1 MMKENR
7 DDKGKHDT
15 PAARKRGQQDE
26 LSALNLKSTQ
36 EWTPAIHRYAA
47 RVAQHSGEG
56 RLSSYNKEKTSFE
69 QALKKW
75 PEKEARQ
82 LKETLEALRF
92 IDWAHMADDLLETYR
107 SRGRLNVLERNL
119 QYLYNATGTAK
130 DPQFRNMAAVT
141 VYLKSTKEAPGLERL
156 LRAHALAMKN
166 KVDGIERK
174 EVGAIRSHAVVGI
187 EDEGLTAVQIR
198 RINRN
203 PYLTFEA
210 TGTPSTNARGGE
222 VTPGHILYPEPES
235 IKDEALQR
243 IAERAPGLVQQII
256 ELKAKSE
263 NGLSSVSSREYAALT
278 QALIT
283 ELAEERYHAFNS
295 QCQALGALDTPEKV
309 LTYIKFVAA
318 HYRDLISIHPL
329 GDGNG
334 RTLRYE
340 SLYAPLDA
348 VGISRPRLQDV
359 NTDVLNSPSGWL
371 TEVQRGI
378 LSTDQVYQDI
388 TKRINLGLRIE
399 SCPELVFPNMIRE
412 VGIELRTRGRKG
424 ALANA
429 KLHPIDGGQFG
440 AYVDTRMMADARLVQ
455 SFKDDPVSI
464 IQQLRDDYK
473 TFAKSSMILAHVP
486 HKGIEEFGLY
496 LVDFDQRA
504 TFGVPFSAERE
515 KWLYKRDRWYL
526 KETIWRGMCS
536 EDAESTTDD
545 VLDIFRRLSWI
556 SLSNNASSTAGKQ
569 DPTVRKAVQKDFDAY
584 NRDLLSGR
592 LVEMARDH
600 VGEGALYD
608 SSYGL
613 STSRR
618 REIAA
623 GFAWGL
629 GRFGYQ
635 DKEVKQAQD
644 RIKSRVLIGALQAT
658 KDVDVRRLKMVAPQF
673 SYEHGRQQEIM
684 AVGGIDPDMIM
695 TVQLLD
701 RNRKVERSFVRNPE
715 KPDQILEVRG
725 QAEPSWSEVRTE
737 KHNTLI
743 RVHQLF

>member
-1 MMKENR
+1 MK
-7 DDKGKHDT
+7 
-15 PAARKRGQQDE
+15 GQ
-26 LSALNLKSTQ
+26 
-36 EWTPAIHRYAA
+36 
-47 RVAQHSGEG
+47 
-56 RLSSYNKEKTSFE
+56 
-69 QALKKW
+69 
-75 PEKEARQ
+75 
-82 LKETLEALRF
+82 
-92 IDWAHMADDLLETYR
+92 
-107 SRGRLNVLERNL
+107 
-119 QYLYNATGTAK
+119 
-130 DPQFRNMAAVT
+130 
-141 VYLKSTKEAPGLERL
+141 
-156 LRAHALAMKN
+156 
-166 KVDGIERK
+166 VDGIKRK
-174 EVGAIRSHAVVGI
+174 EVGAIRSHAVAGM

-198 RINRN
+198 RINKN

-210 TGTPSTNARGGE
+210 TGTPSTNARGDE

-235 IKDEALQR
+235 IKDEALER
-243 IAERAPGLVQQII
+243 IATRAPGLVQQII
-256 ELKAKSE
+256 DLKAQSE
-263 NGLSSVSSREYAALT
+263 EGRLNMPAREYAALT
-278 QALIT
+278 QALVT
-283 ELAEERYHAFNS
+283 ELAEERYDTFNS
-295 QCQALGALDTPEKV
+295 QCQALGALDTTDKV
-309 LTYIKFVAA
+309 LTYIKYVAA

-340 SLYAPLDA
+340 SLYAPLDG

-359 NTDVLNSPSGWL
+359 NADVLNSPSGWL

-378 LSTDQVYQDI
+378 LSTDQVYRDI

-440 AYVDTRMMADARLVQ
+440 AYVDTRMMADTPLVR
-455 SFKDDPVSI
+455 SFTKDPVSV

-486 HKGIEEFGLY
+486 KKGIEEFGLY

-504 TFGVPFSAERE
+504 TFGVPVSAEKD

-526 KETIWRGMCS
+526 NETIWRGMCS
-536 EDAESTTDD
+536 EDAEISNDE

-556 SLSNNASSTAGKQ
+556 SLSNNASATAGKQ
-569 DPTVRKAVQKDFDAY
+569 DPTVRRAVQKDFDAY
-584 NRDLLSGR
+584 NSDLLSGR
-592 LVEMARDH
+592 LIEMARDH

-608 SSYGL
+608 CSYGL

-623 GFAWGL
+623 GFAWGR
-629 GRFGYQ
+629 GRYGYQ
-635 DKEVKQAQD
+635 EREVEQAQD

-658 KDVDVRRLKMVAPQF
+658 KDVDVRRLKLVAPQF
-673 SYEHGRQQEIM
+673 SYAHGRQQEIM

-701 RNRKVERSFVRNPE
+701 RNRKVLRSFVRNPDR
-715 KPDQILEVRG
+715 PDQIIEVKG
-725 QAEPSWSEVRTE
+725 KAEPGWSEVRTE
-737 KHNTLI
+737 NQNAILG
-743 RVHQLF
+743 VHQLF